1 MPYFSDR
8 ELGPRPRT
16 SEEISPPVWEAIW
29 SVVKAR
35 IADGSFGQEF
45 PEDCPDGG
53 VIGTDEP
60 GLRGT
65 LLGHIPDAASF
76 FQYGLTGPVDV
87 PPTLVVL
94 DIIEFCLARIAL
106 PHQHRYHE
114 GGRHHHLT
122 FDRDAGRARF
132 REEINTIL
140 GRNGIA
146 FELSDSGD
154 VRRLGPLGLREPLQ
168 TAVFSTG
175 DQSLDTLLEE
185 ARRRFLDPNVVER
198 KVGLDK
204 LWDAY
209 ERIKTLEDSNKAV
222 GTQKIL
228 DKASDPAAS
237 PKLRAAL
244 EEDAKALTKLGNEL
258 LIRHHEVT
266 REPVREPEQLDYL
279 FGRLFSLVHLM
290 LKLSGRGG

>member
-1 MPYFSDR
+1 MAAFP
-8 ELGPRPRT
+8 
-16 SEEISPPVWEAIW
+16 SE
-29 SVVKAR
+29 SVAAFIGMR
-35 IADGSFGQEF
+35 S
-45 PEDCPDGG
+45 PDGG

-106 PHQHRYHE
+106 PHQHRYHDY
-114 GGRHHHLT
+114 GKHHHLT

-154 VRRLGPLGLREPLQ
+154 VRRLGPPGLRQ
-168 TAVFSTG
+168 TLRAAVFSTG

-185 ARRRFLDPNVVER
+185 ARRRFLDPDVQER
-198 KVGLDK
+198 KVAVEK

-209 ERIKTLEDSNKAV
+209 ERIKTLEDGNKAR
-222 GTQKIL
+222 GTRKIL
-228 DKASDPAAS
+228 DKAANPTEA
-237 PKLRAAL
+237 PKLRVAL
-244 EEDAKALTKLGNEL
+244 ENDARALTDIGNQL
-258 LIRHHEVT
+258 SIRHHETT
-266 REPVREPEQLDYL
+266 RELIRESEQLDYL